1 MQSMA
6 EQPWNEWKMILKGFE
21 FRLGYTNHKLTT
33 LVALLRQAGGRK
45 NATYCTHLFD
55 TYYTIN
61 AGRMIG

>member
-1 MQSMA
+1 MKERKEKNIALNM
-6 EQPWNEWKMILKGFE
+6 
-21 FRLGYTNHKLTT
+21 
-33 LVALLRQAGGRK
+33 VALFRQAGGRK